1 MELMM
6 IGISSSCVRT
16 GLFVFELAVIE
27 YCLLFVLEV
36 GLYGAVQL
44 AR

>member
-6 IGISSSCVRT
+6 ISIPSSRVRT

-27 YCLLFVLEV
+27 DGLLFVIEV

>member
-6 IGISSSCVRT
+6 IGIPSSRVRT

-36 GLYGAVQL
+36 GLYGAV
-44 AR
+44 R